1 MAESPNP
8 VHHLFYPLPP
18 RLSMLLTTIFTQG
31 GPDDLHLLE
40 LLPDDDAFLLQEKA
54 EQLMTLDGE
63 RRAAVVVREMRR
75 QIQFAGLVGLESID
89 PTWLLAGIRGEQPH
103 TIGIILAQLSANAR
117 SRILQQL
124 PSSVRARIPP
134 RDELKNVRTEIMRIV
149 RQKFES
155 QFVTMPAPPGEPT
168 NFYFKDIALLDARE
182 LVQLIRALGIEQ
194 LAAAFLTI
202 GKRKLAELCH
212 VLGRQASEEL
222 ISAVKETDD
231 RDAMRIDEAN
241 DFLSRILLGLDLAAA
256 QSATGP
262 ANEEFQ
268 RELFQKA
275 GLFRLAMVLRAERP
289 AFVQQLAQRI
299 PRSHGRLMRNYV
311 YRMTENEPIDERKH
325 RRLQDL
331 VLYRVE
337 KLAARGKVSP
347 RYLRF
352 AFCYWGDEED
362 DGHEDAV
369 APPAGGEE
377 DAFESAIDPP
387 AEPAYDD
394 EPH

>member
-1 MAESPNP
+1 MNGMGLGAVGN
-8 VHHLFYPLPP
+8 LFYPLPP

-40 LLPDDDAFLLQEKA
+40 LLPDDDAFMLQEKA
-54 EQLMTLDGE
+54 EQIMQLDGD

-75 QIQFAGLVGLESID
+75 QIQFAGLVGLEAID

-103 TIGIILAQLSANAR
+103 TIGIILAQLSASAR

-124 PSSVRARIPP
+124 PSEVRDRVPP
-134 RDELKNVRTEIMRIV
+134 REELRVVRSEIMRIV

-155 QFVTMPAPPGEPT
+155 RFVTMPAPPGEPT

-182 LVQLIRALGIEQ
+182 LTQLIRALGIEQ

-212 VLGRQASEEL
+212 VLGRHAAEEL
-222 ISAVKETDD
+222 IGAVKETDD
-231 RDAMRIDEAN
+231 RDAMAIDEAN
-241 DFLSRILLGLDLAAA
+241 SFLSRILLGLDLVAA
-256 QSATGP
+256 QSGVGGAK
-262 ANEEFQ
+262 EEFQ
-268 RELFQKA
+268 RELFHKA
-275 GLFRLAMVLRAERP
+275 GLFRLAMALRAERP
-289 AFVQQLAQRI
+289 SFVQQLAQRI
-299 PRSHGRLMRNYV
+299 PRSHGRLLRNYV
-311 YRMTENEPIDERKH
+311 YRITENHPIDERKH

-347 RYLRF
+347 RFLKF
-352 AFCYWGDEED
+352 TFCYWGDD
-362 DGHEDAV
+362 DAEGADEAGE
-369 APPAGGEE
+369 APPVP
-377 DAFESAIDPP
+377 DIPP
-387 AEPAYDD
+387 NGPYYDD
-394 EPH
+394 PVYDEDEYS

>member
-1 MAESPNP
+1 MAGQNP
-8 VHHLFYPLPP
+8 GAVGNLFYPLPP
-18 RLSMLLTTIFTQG
+18 RLSMLLATIFTQG
-31 GPDDLHLLE
+31 GPEDLHLLE
-40 LLPDDDAFLLQEKA
+40 HLPDDDAFILQEKA
-54 EQLMTLDGE
+54 EQLMQLDGE

-75 QIQFAGLVGLESID
+75 QIQFAGLVGLEAID
-89 PTWLLAGIRGEQPH
+89 PSWLLAAIRGEQPH

-124 PSSVRARIPP
+124 PTAVRARIPP
-134 RDELKNVRTEIMRIV
+134 RDELKNVRTEVMRVV
-149 RQKFES
+149 RHKFES
-155 QFVTMPAPPGEPT
+155 RFVTMPAPPGEPT

-212 VLGRQASEEL
+212 VLGRHAAEEL
-222 ISAVKETDD
+222 IGAVKETDS
-231 RDAMRIDEAN
+231 RDAMAIDEAN
-241 DFLSRILLGLDLAAA
+241 DFLSRILLGLDLVGA
-256 QSATGP
+256 QSASGP
-262 ANEEFQ
+262 AKEEFQ

-275 GLFRLAMVLRAERP
+275 GLFRLAMAIRAERP

-299 PRSHGRLMRNYV
+299 PRSHGRLLRNYV
-311 YRMTENEPIDERKH
+311 YRITENQDLDERKL

-347 RYLRF
+347 RFLKF
-352 AFCYWGDEED
+352 VFCYWGDEEEESPSA
-362 DGHEDAV
+362 DGTPA
-369 APPAGGEE
+369 APPPSTDGDVEYGDDDYSE
-377 DAFESAIDPP
+377 DE
-387 AEPAYDD
+387 Y
-394 EPH
+394 

>member
-1 MAESPNP
+1 MSAGPPGGN
-8 VHHLFYPLPP
+8 LFYPLPP

-31 GPDDLHLLE
+31 GPDDLYLIE

-54 EQLMTLDGE
+54 EQVMQLDGE

-89 PTWLLAGIRGEQPH
+89 PSWLLAGIRGEQPH
-103 TIGIILAQLSANAR
+103 TIGIILSQLSANAR

-124 PSSVRARIPP
+124 PTAVRARIPP
-134 RDELKNVRTEIMRIV
+134 RDALKNVRPEIMRIV

-155 QFVTMPAPPGEPT
+155 QFVTMPAPPGQPT

-212 VLGRQASEEL
+212 VLGRHAAEEL
-222 ISAVKETDD
+222 IGAVKETDN

-256 QSATGP
+256 QNATGQDK
-262 ANEEFQ
+262 EEFQ

-275 GLFRLAMVLRAERP
+275 GLFRLAMAVRAERP

-299 PRSHGRLMRNYV
+299 PRSHGRLLRNYV
-311 YRMTENEPIDERKH
+311 YRITENEPLDERKL

-347 RYLRF
+347 RYLKF
-352 AFCYWGDEED
+352 TFCYWGDEEA
-362 DGHEDAV
+362 EAE
-369 APPAGGEE
+369 PSP
-377 DAFESAIDPP
+377 PP
-387 AEPAYDD
+387 AEPPQEVAGLPDD
-394 EPH
+394 EYGDGAYGDEFA